1 MNLSLVR
8 AHLLLGAFFMAN
20 LCHAG
25 PINTDV
31 YANLGTPLNNA
42 NSAYTVSINN
52 GDGGA
57 TAQYNY
63 SGAIPWTQSL
73 SHPTNPALG
82 PTFYTFCIEL
92 TQDVN
97 IGSTNDHYIIANL
110 ADAPKPGTAQSGHDV
125 SPGNPVNQ
133 MGTTKADAISRLWN
147 GFYGTSQ
154 AQIASN
160 SPASLLNGAAFQLA
174 IWTIEYDMDSSGH
187 VSNTAF
193 LSPTANFRASSTNA
207 ALVTL
212 AENLLHDV
220 DTSQTNADKT
230 STGSGN
236 YSETALLQSGLHL
249 IALTSD
255 GANGLQD
262 QVTVCTPE
270 PSSLM
275 LAFMGGL
282 AVTAVGYKRRKQCPQ
297 LS

>member
-154 AQIASN
+154 AQIASTT
-160 SPASLLNGAAFQLA
+160 SLVNGAAFQLA
-174 IWTIEYDMDSSGH
+174 IWTIEYDMDSTGR
-187 VSNTAF
+187 VSSDAF
-193 LSPTANFRASSTNA
+193 LTSTAFRASSANGDLIA
-207 ALVTL
+207 L
-212 AENLLHDV
+212 AEPLLYDV
-220 DTSQTNADKT
+220 DTSQTNALDKT

-236 YSETALLQSGLHL
+236 YSEDALVHSGLHL